1 MKIAITADNHLTTMS
16 KNPERFQALA
26 DIFRQCGEHQ
36 VQLLI
41 IAGDL
46 FDQSLAN
53 YTDFE
58 ELYRKSRPDDL
69 ATIIIPGNHDHMLRK
84 EALAGEGLTVYSEPT
99 LRPLNDSRQLLL
111 LPYRNHQSMG
121 EGIAPFADSL
131 LHQRWILVSHGDWS
145 TSVNTHDPYERGVY
159 MPLTRPDIKL
169 YQPELVFLGHI
180 HCAQNTGIIYYPG
193 SPCPLNITETGPR
206 EFLILD
212 THKGEVTSHLVNSS
226 LVYYDESFLIIPGT
240 NELEFLQDE
249 IHKRI
254 HAWNLPDGWEDRVQV
269 RIRVYGSSSTSR
281 NEIKGLIER
290 SFAPYKL
297 YKDQAPALDQLI
309 FSLDEDKAEIAIQ
322 IQGWIEALEWDA
334 GPDKPD
340 KTFILQEALKIIY
353 QART

>member
-1 MKIAITADNHLTTMS
+1 M
-16 KNPERFQALA
+16 
-26 DIFRQCGEHQ
+26 
-36 VQLLI
+36 
-41 IAGDL
+41 
-46 FDQSLAN
+46 
-53 YTDFE
+53 
-58 ELYRKSRPDDL
+58 
-69 ATIIIPGNHDHMLRK
+69 
-84 EALAGEGLTVYSEPT
+84 
-99 LRPLNDSRQLLL
+99 
-111 LPYRNHQSMG
+111 
-121 EGIAPFADSL
+121 
-131 LHQRWILVSHGDWS
+131 
-145 TSVNTHDPYERGVY
+145 
-159 MPLTRPDIKL
+159 
-169 YQPELVFLGHI
+169 
-180 HCAQNTGIIYYPG
+180 
-193 SPCPLNITETGPR
+193 
-206 EFLILD
+206 ILD